1 MLQKNGNNIR
11 DGKGRRTRFNYPEV
25 ISVALKQES
34 MGRPDFAIAVG
45 NWTGAS
51 DRTVLNWLNGLTGPN
66 GAYLIQLLRRS
77 DEVLKTVLALA
88 QRQEILS
95 AYYDHEKLQAADRAK
110 DDVSARPESATHSVQ
125 DVPNRDPNDPHSVP
139 DPYSEQ
145 GMRQRWFLRQL
156 EAQKNARAVHIA
168 EFFGVSLKTG
178 KRDIAVLMA
187 RGAIAYRGNRRRGC
201 YTIVM

>member
-1 MLQKNGNNIR
+1 MLQKNGKNIR
-11 DGKGRRTRFNYPEV
+11 DGKGRRSRFNYAEV

-34 MGRPDFAIAVG
+34 MARPDFAIAVG

-51 DRTVLNWLNGLTGPN
+51 NRTVLNWLDGVTGPN

-95 AYYDHEKLQAADRAK
+95 AYYEQEKREVMDK
-110 DDVSARPESATHSVQ
+110 GKGIVSDQQVSSPRYGR
-125 DVPNRDPNDPHSVP
+125 DVPVHDPNDPHNVP

-156 EAQKNARAVHIA
+156 EAHQNARAMHIA
-168 EFFGVSLKTG
+168 EFFGVSVKTG
-178 KRDIAVLMA
+178 KRDIAALKQ
-187 RGAIAYRGNRRRGC
+187 RGAIAYRGNGRRGR
-201 YTIVM
+201 YALLM